1 MAGSPGRV
9 PVATGASV
17 ATGDLGTTLMHE
29 HVFIRTPDAAWD
41 WDLGWGDTEA
51 RVADAVNR
59 LTELKAS
66 GVDTIVDLTVPGNGR
81 DARVLKRIADQTAL
95 NIVVATGWYTYESL
109 PPSFHWRAI
118 LGGSAA
124 DVLTE
129 WFVRDIDEGIGETG
143 VRAGI
148 LKCATD
154 EAGVTRDVESI
165 LRGVARAHRRT
176 GVPISTHTH
185 AASRNGLHQQD
196 IFEEEGVDLSR
207 VVIGHSG
214 DTTELDYLEAVVGR
228 GSYIGMDRFGID
240 AMLSFDE
247 RVGVVADMCAR
258 GHADRMVLSHDA
270 ACFIDWFDEEML
282 KAAAPNWHF
291 RHITD
296 DVVPALMARGVSDEQ
311 VATMLVDNPRKIFEA
326 HGAY

>member
-1 MAGSPGRV
+1 MTVAGV
-9 PVATGASV
+9 PVATGAV
-17 ATGDLGTTLMHE
+17 VDAADLGTTLMHE
-29 HVFIRTPDAAWD
+29 HVFVRTPDAAWD

-51 RVADAVNR
+51 RVADAVKR
-59 LTELKAS
+59 LEDLKDA

-81 DARVLKRIADQTAL
+81 DVPVLKRIAGQTRL
-95 NIVVATGWYTYESL
+95 NVVVATGWYTYESL
-109 PPSFHWRAI
+109 PPSFHWRSL

-129 WFVRDIDEGIGETG
+129 WFVRDIEEGVGDTG
-143 VRAGI
+143 VRAAI

-165 LRGVARAHRRT
+165 LRAVARAHVRT

-185 AASRNGLHQQD
+185 AASRNGLDQQR

-207 VVIGHSG
+207 VVVGHSG
-214 DTTELDYLEAVVGR
+214 DTTDLDYLEELVGR
-228 GSYIGMDRFGID
+228 GSSIGMDRFGVD
-240 AMLSFDE
+240 ALLSFDE

-258 GHADRMVLSHDA
+258 GHASRMVLSHDA
-270 ACFIDWFDEEML
+270 SCFIDWFDEEML
-282 KAAAPNWHF
+282 KVTTPNWHF

-296 DVVPALMARGVSDEQ
+296 DVVPALKERGVTEDQ
-311 VATMLVDNPRKIFEA
+311 ITTMLVDNPRQLFE
-326 HGAY
+326 HPRS